1 MILRFFK
8 ILGPIFILSTVFLS
22 SPAGAVDNYPN
33 SGCADRLSSHNKVD
47 LPSEAFT
54 RLEQQFPNRSYIAT
68 FWTYSAAYSGW
79 DLYVA
84 PADTY
89 NRIALAENGVHVI
102 FYAPGAIVW
111 NWNGTDWVMYST
123 GVGHATSNI
132 PYTSPQ
138 LYGGAGSGIE
148 TDYSGCFGYG
158 SNVDTTSIYNNR
170 TSSWLEVQYNFN
182 NIGSSTSILAP
193 NFQYTISNK
202 NIKATDLNQE
212 LPVIEVESGYY
223 SNGYQVEWS
232 LFKCTSYSNSTCI
245 DSKLVNYQ
253 LLLQSQ
259 GYEYTTESYGDYE
272 LTAQYLVQ
280 QCYRYAS
287 YPATPD
293 YCFMVDLGQ
302 VLESTHIVSPVT
314 KHFILAFMV
323 TSTGDTSEESCYI
336 DGTCVL
342 PSELPCATDLPFF
355 EKSNCIIGKQL
366 KVGILN
372 PTITALADMLKKVQ
386 VPADPTC
393 GFNIPVATI
402 TDNNSIDLSGVITK
416 ACATSEDIL
425 ESISIIMVVSNF
437 GLSILLFN
445 LTRRL
450 VNKITSP
457 DDHDIITG
465 MEV

>member
-8 ILGPIFILSTVFLS
+8 ILGPIFILSTIFLS
-22 SPAGAVDNYPN
+22 SPAGALSTFPTCSLNYTAEQVHDFVTSHTGQYIEGQTEYFVWSRDFQGYYALGGVQLQVHWTGSTGSVNDSDSTHVSAGIQNDSN
-33 SGCADRLSSHNKVD
+33 SNFYRFDGSSFVTTTGYDSFGVGDVNCISYMYD
-47 LPSEAFT
+47 EPANGNLYAGTAFT
-54 RLEQQFPNRSYIAT
+54 LNMVELGPEIQ
-68 FWTYSAAYSGW
+68 
-79 DLYVA
+79 V
-84 PADTY
+84 
-89 NRIALAENGVHVI
+89 
-102 FYAPGAIVW
+102 
-111 NWNGTDWVMYST
+111 
-123 GVGHATSNI
+123 
-132 PYTSPQ
+132 
-138 LYGGAGSGIE
+138 
-148 TDYSGCFGYG
+148 
-158 SNVDTTSIYNNR
+158 
-170 TSSWLEVQYNFN
+170 
-182 NIGSSTSILAP
+182 LAP

-302 VLESTHIVSPVT
+302 VLESTHIVSPVI
-314 KHFILAFMV
+314 KHFVLAFMV